1 MHRFVEYSY
10 LVDRVDR
17 WSMRDLEDLMLEIER
32 DRELDDAQKKELLR
46 RLYALLWRRAK
57 GEFEHTNG
65 APPPTPH
72 AS

>member
-1 MHRFVEYSY
+1 
-10 LVDRVDR
+10 
-17 WSMRDLEDLMLEIER
+17 MLEIER

-57 GEFEHTNG
+57 GEFEHTND
-65 APPPTPH
+65 APSPTPH